1 MNNDFYLNHMKY
13 PEKMSRRLRN
23 QVLFAT
29 FPLLSHQLYG
39 CLQQPAASNTW
50 AFSAAIAGTY
60 CSNLAFTLKA
70 RHVVCGPVCG
80 GTIPRMVK
88 LSTDHMHHS

>member
-23 QVLFAT
+23 QVVFAT

-39 CLQQPAASNTW
+39 CLQQPAASNT
-50 AFSAAIAGTY
+50 
-60 CSNLAFTLKA
+60 
-70 RHVVCGPVCG
+70 
-80 GTIPRMVK
+80 
-88 LSTDHMHHS
+88 